1 MNKRGNVTDV
11 LYLVVVLFFIG
22 IFCFIGFWTYSR
34 VTGLM
39 INSSVINESSRAVDA
54 LTISQDKSSM
64 WDYFAMAV
72 FIGFAISI
80 IVTGWFIGGNPLFMV
95 IYFLVLSCGVVVTM
109 VLSNVWESFSTASV
123 FGFATS
129 PLPITNWLLSNL
141 PIVLVIVGFL
151 GMVAMFGKPY
161 ITSSGGDY

>member
-39 INSSVINESSRAVDA
+39 IESSRAVDA

-95 IYFLVLSCGVVVTM
+95 IYFLVLAGGVVVTM